1 MQHNHAL
8 AAQLGAV
15 ARLGVEMILPFAA
28 HQNLAVLRNFEP
40 LEICFNGFHG

>member
-1 MQHNHAL
+1 MQGIHPL
-8 AAQLGAV
+8 AAQLRAA